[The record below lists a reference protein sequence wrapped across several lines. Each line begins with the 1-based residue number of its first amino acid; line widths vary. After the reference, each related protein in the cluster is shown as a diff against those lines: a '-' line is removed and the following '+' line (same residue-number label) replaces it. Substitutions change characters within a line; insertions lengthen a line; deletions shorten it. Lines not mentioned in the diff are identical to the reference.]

1 MLWLSVFPRLQP
13 LTEPGD
19 WLDFLLAK
27 HSQHTLWNAR
37 AQAWGLQPVA
47 IPLQQTDMSATVTL
61 QPEDK
66 KLIQAFAFLITQ
78 HKKSTPRLH
87 AMLEL
92 HEHTLQED
100 MAEMILSYC
109 LQWEPPEQVWERGE
123 AFLAQHPESLGLRLP
138 LALLACGQQT
148 SDRIATLLNGAVIWS
163 EFLQR
168 FPQLPVNAQNL
179 RVFHTMTCLYFAR
192 RQQLPEALWAWLI
205 CREAAAA
212 LPERQTLTREIVRSC
227 QQPEQLAQ
235 LDAWLQDVG

>member
-1 MLWLSVFPRLQP
+1 MLWLSVFPQLQS
-13 LTEPGD
+13 LAESGD
-19 WLDFLLAK
+19 WLDLLLAK

-47 IPLQQTDMSATVTL
+47 IPVQEAETPALVSL

-78 HKKSTPRLH
+78 HKKSTPRLQ

-92 HEHTLQED
+92 HDRTLQED
-100 MAEMILSYC
+100 IAEMILSYC

-123 AFLAQHPESLGLRLP
+123 GFLAQHPESLGLRLP
-138 LALLACGQQT
+138 LALLACGQQD
-148 SDRIATLLNGAVIWS
+148 SDRIATLLDAAVIWS
-163 EFLQR
+163 DFVKR

-179 RVFHTMTCLYFAR
+179 RVFHTMACLYFAR
-192 RQQLPEALWAWLI
+192 RQQLPEAVWAWLI

-235 LDAWLQDVG
+235 LEAWFQDAG